1 MFVYYM
7 HGWQGIM
14 YLNCPLLINSL
25 TDLMTTGSD
34 GNIVRMFLQVIKY
47 PQCYVIQSNQ
57 KHVQDVIE
65 ARESIMLYAKLF
77 LC

>member
-1 MFVYYM
+1 
-7 HGWQGIM
+7 
-14 YLNCPLLINSL
+14 
-25 TDLMTTGSD
+25 MTTGSD
-34 GNIVRMFLQVIKY
+34 GNIVRMFLHVIKY

-65 ARESIMLYAKLF
+65 ARESIMLYAKHF